1 MRNVSY
7 IVAIWTAILLVG
19 CSSNASRLDN
29 LLSKDLKQPNDA
41 AIVYIFRPYNF
52 FAGAVSPDFYF
63 NGTKIGKIEN
73 NRYLYFYTYPGE
85 MIFAKRVDGDI
96 EQLKIKFKAGNKYYL
111 KYHQDSGGGLDG
123 DFSQLSQQEGLKY
136 LRELNMGGHFKPV
149 LVGTKPS
156 NSPMPISNQATNL
169 EVRQKDYLKY
179 DDNSKT
185 GVIKYA
191 VDIEKRDVVIEKIEE
206 VCNTKNIALYAYEK
220 KEGGAAYKTL
230 DESIENNIIE
240 IKFQCLY

>member
-1 MRNVSY
+1 MMMRRV
-7 IVAIWTAILLVG
+7 IFIIAILTAIFLAG
-19 CSSNASRLDN
+19 CSSNAPPIDN

-52 FAGAVSPDFYF
+52 FAGGASPDFDF

-85 MIFAKRVDGDI
+85 MIFAKRVDGNI
-96 EQLKIKFKAGNKYYL
+96 EQLKIKFEAGKKYYL
-111 KYHQDSGGGLDG
+111 KYHLDSGLDA

-156 NSPMPISNQATNL
+156 NSLMPISNQATNL
-169 EVRQKDYLKY
+169 EARQKDYLKY
-179 DDNSKT
+179 DDDTKR
-185 GVIKYA
+185 GVIKYSA
-191 VDIEKRDVVIEKIEE
+191 DMEKRDFVIEKIKE
-206 VCNTKNIALYAYEK
+206 VCNTKNVALFADDTKNY
-220 KEGGAAYKTL
+220 GASYITL
-230 DESIENNIIE
+230 DEAIENNMIE
-240 IKFQCLY
+240 IKFHCLY

>member
-1 MRNVSY
+1 MRRV
-7 IVAIWTAILLVG
+7 IFIIATLTAIFLAG
-19 CSSNASRLDN
+19 CSSNAPPIDN

-52 FAGAVSPDFYF
+52 FAGGRSPDFTV
-63 NGTKIGKIEN
+63 NGAKIGEIEN

-85 MIFAKRVDGDI
+85 MILAKRVDGNI
-96 EQLKIKFKAGNKYYL
+96 EQLKIKFEAGKKYYL
-111 KYHQDSGGGLDG
+111 KFHLDSGLNG

-156 NSPMPISNQATNL
+156 NFPMPSSNQATNL

-179 DDNSKT
+179 DDDTKR
-185 GVIKYA
+185 GVIKYSA
-191 VDIEKRDVVIEKIEE
+191 DMEKRDFVIEKIKE
-206 VCNTKNIALYAYEK
+206 VCNTKNVALSADDTK
-220 KEGGAAYKTL
+220 NNGASYKTL
-230 DESIENNIIE
+230 DETIENNMIE
-240 IKFQCLY
+240 IKFHCLY